1 MILGINGPI
10 GSGKSTVA
18 NILEKNF
25 GFETVGFAD
34 KLKESAAALF
44 GIDPKDWEYIKNDP
58 TARISLRWEGENGPR
73 PGQWW
78 SEVSVTGRD
87 FLKRYGTEAHRKVFW
102 DNFWVDVL
110 IDRENSHLFSGNVA
124 IYDARFDNELTR
136 IREVGGKNIQVRRP
150 GHEFDPSHPSEHAPD
165 PSLIDEIIYN
175 DSTLD
180 WLEATVKD
188 LVESGTLGVL
198 RLSAPRGSLYPS
210 LSLPPEPNS
219 SLPIVS

>member
-1 MILGINGPI
+1 MIIGINGPI

-110 IDRENSHLFSGNVA
+110 LDKENSHLFGGNVA
-124 IYDARFDNELTR
+124 IYDARFDNELAR
-136 IREVGGKNIQVRRP
+136 IREVGGKNIQIRRP
-150 GHEFDPSHPSEHAPD
+150 GHEFDPTHPSEAPPNPD
-165 PSLIDEIIYN
+165 LIDCIIHN
-175 DSTLD
+175 DDTLED
-180 WLEATVKD
+180 LEWRINS

-198 RLSAPRGSLYPS
+198 RLSEQIDNLSPS
-210 LSLPPEPNS
+210 L
-219 SLPIVS
+219 